1 MTDSRDA
8 SSVNVLGG
16 MTVDDQRMLAHMAK
30 KRRLRAAD
38 FVYTQGDPAEH
49 FYIVESGRIRVF
61 YQTPAGREPTVTH
74 RGPGDLFGI
83 SHLAESGRRVT
94 SAQALEPS
102 AIWAIANEDLD
113 EVTRRQVAFAASFA
127 AQGNMA
133 MIMAFTSLA
142 LEHHGHPLPAI
153 SVAVTIHVVGMF
165 GFSLPL
171 GWLAD
176 RAGRRAV
183 MLLGF
188 LLLAGGAVLVPATS
202 RYWIIVTGTFMV
214 GVGWSA
220 ATVAATAVIADATH
234 TFERGRAIGTS
245 DTASAAAAI
254 ALPLLAGPAVELFGL
269 WALGIL
275 GAGLMV
281 PPLVLLLTRSKETSE
296 PARAARSVV

>member
-1 MTDSRDA
+1 MYPPSQRARGLGYVLTGSLVGA
-8 SSVNVLGG
+8 LGG
-16 MTVDDQRMLAHMAK
+16 PILITAAQAWSGALGLDPLALTWILVPSVIVPGIGLVPAVHPDPK
-30 KRRLRAAD
+30 EIAANLER
-38 FVYTQGDPAEH
+38 YYPGYGAPRTQGTDGTAATGVLTFLRDP
-49 FYIVESGRIRVF
+49 R
-61 YQTPAGREPTVTH
+61 
-74 RGPGDLFGI
+74 L
-83 SHLAESGRRVT
+83 
-94 SAQALEPS
+94 
-102 AIWAIANEDLD
+102 
-113 EVTRRQVAFAASFA
+113 QVAIAASFA
-127 AQGNMA
+127 AQGNMS

-153 SVAVTIHVVGMF
+153 SVAVTIHVIGMF

-176 RAGRRAV
+176 RAGRHAV

-188 LLLAGGAVLVPATS
+188 LFLAGGAVLVPAAS

-234 TFERGRAIGTS
+234 TFERGRAIGTN

-269 WALGIL
+269 LTLGIL

-281 PPLVLLLTRSKETSE
+281 PPFVLLLTRLKETS
-296 PARAARSVV
+296 AIRSRGTVNR